1 MVKLAADLHKDVA
14 QKVESPP
21 LLRPED
27 LPVAALKPIPQT
39 RSCGLATARNMSPVS
54 SSFWWKRGVEN
65 SARLPL

>member
-21 LLRPED
+21 LLRPEG
-27 LPVAALKPIPQT
+27 LAALKPIPQT

-54 SSFWWKRGVEN
+54 SSFWQKKGFKN